1 MAAVCAWVRVF
12 LASPSGAVEKRS
24 VAEARLAARCRYHR
38 RMSEASS
45 FLSSAA
51 RFVVRVVVA
60 VFGAV
65 LALAGLA
72 LMLGAAL
79 VGVAVALVLVV
90 WARLRGRPA
99 PPVRFRWRQSWER
112 RGRFST
118 GFGRRGPAGPA
129 PTRRDD
135 GVVDVD
141 FTEAPPPPPSPP
153 KRLE

>member
-24 VAEARLAARCRYHR
+24 AAEARLAARCRYHR

-141 FTEAPPPPPSPP
+141 FTEAPTPPPSPP

>member
-1 MAAVCAWVRVF
+1 
-12 LASPSGAVEKRS
+12 
-24 VAEARLAARCRYHR
+24 
-38 RMSEASS
+38 
-45 FLSSAA
+45 
-51 RFVVRVVVA
+51 
-60 VFGAV
+60 

-118 GFGRRGPAGPA
+118 GFGRRGAAGPA
-129 PTRRDD
+129 PARRDD

-141 FTEAPPPPPSPP
+141 FTEAPPPSPSPP

>member
-141 FTEAPPPPPSPP
+141 FTEAPTPPPSPP